1 MYKKKKILSEENLRE
16 EGFKREILTFI
27 LEDFNFIILLIKT
40 NI

>member
-1 MYKKKKILSEENLRE
+1 MYKKKKILSEENLR

-27 LEDFNFIILLIKT
+27 LEDFNFILLLKKT